1 VLGTAFALALPVER
15 RRVRDN
21 LRWALGER
29 PALVEGRDV
38 VRTFQD
44 YASCLTES
52 LAAERP
58 EAKRARV
65 VVNGR
70 EHVQAAL
77 GGGRGAVVVTAH
89 VGAWDAAARLLGAEL
104 GVRVALVMEAEPD
117 PAARALH
124 DDVRRG
130 AGVEVFGVGEGP
142 LDALPV
148 LRHLRGGGVVAFQI
162 DRRAP
167 SGRGLDTTLFGRP
180 FSIPE
185 GPFRL
190 AALAGVPLL
199 AVFSSRTGYFAYEI
213 EAGPPV
219 ECQRPIVGAELEA
232 AAREVVGRLEAFIA
246 RHPTQWFH
254 FGDGG

>member
-1 VLGTAFALALPVER
+1 
-15 RRVRDN
+15 
-21 LRWALGER
+21 
-29 PALVEGRDV
+29 
-38 VRTFQD
+38 
-44 YASCLTES
+44 
-52 LAAERP
+52 
-58 EAKRARV
+58 V
-65 VVNGR
+65 VVKGR
-70 EHVQAAL
+70 EHVDAVL
-77 GGGRGAVVVTAH
+77 GAGRGAVFVTAH
-89 VGAWDAAARLLGAEL
+89 VGPWDAAARLLGTEL

-124 DDVRRG
+124 DEVRRA
-130 AGVEVFGVGEGP
+130 AGVEVFAVGEGP

-167 SGRGLDTTLFGRP
+167 SGRSLATTLFSRP
-180 FSIPE
+180 FAVPE

-199 AVFSSRTGYFAYEI
+199 AVFSSRTGYFAYEV

-219 ECQRPIVGAELEA
+219 ECQRPVVGAELEA
-232 AAREVVGRLEAFIA
+232 AARVVVGRLESFIA